1 MAKYDIITQSDWL
14 EGRSCIDQEKATMF
28 KKKAEEDKKVE
39 TAAEAKGDAGAASK
53 AGAAGNSSDA
63 SKTSDA
69 SGSSASSCDAGKASD
84 TATASDASEPS
95 AAAPEKPA
103 EPDWKTLYAV
113 TLADFDNYKKRA
125 ARDREDVY
133 RYAESDILKDVLP
146 TVDNLGL
153 ALQNAKDKDNEFVK
167 GVQMVYDGLLKA
179 LADHGAKPMDDLVG
193 KELDPNFHEAIA
205 TLPSADV
212 EEGKISNIA
221 KTGWTLNDKLLRA
234 AQVVVSAGAPA

>member
-1 MAKYDIITQSDWL
+1 
-14 EGRSCIDQEKATMF
+14 MF
-28 KKKAEEDKKVE
+28 KKKAEEEKQVE
-39 TAAEAKGDAGAASK
+39 TETEAKGIADEAGNASAADSSGDAGKSGDESA
-53 AGAAGNSSDA
+53 
-63 SKTSDA
+63 TSDA
-69 SGSSASSCDAGKASD
+69 GEASSAGDAVKAGDAG
-84 TATASDASEPS
+84 EPS
-95 AAAPEKPA
+95 ASAPEKPA

-179 LADHGAKPMDDLVG
+179 LADHGAKPMGDLVG

-205 TLPSADV
+205 TLPNAEI
-212 EEGKISNIA
+212 EEGKISNVA